1 MFELTE
7 LVKRFLDDI
16 NDSRFMVI
24 KAVDSFVSN
33 VPEVTGL
40 DKEAVEEIGKIVGHA
55 SCSKGCYDIFGIV
68 YSLDYIS
75 NFLDSRD
82 CYYIND
88 TNINQLNVCLKYD
101 CDEDG
106 EWIPIIFIKEF
117 WSFYSVYTAG
127 NEKEI
132 KKEVK
137 EKTNNEQNTSTKI
150 CNILDNATELQHIRS
165 SLENLNLHYNEIC
178 EILEAIV
185 KKLY

>member
-16 NDSRFMVI
+16 NDNRFMVI
-24 KAVDSFVSN
+24 KAVDSFISN
-33 VPEVTGL
+33 VPEITGL
-40 DKEAVEEIGKIVGHA
+40 DREAIEEIGKIVGHT

-88 TNINQLNVCLKYD
+88 MDINQLSVCLKYD

-117 WSFYSVYTAG
+117 WDFYSVYTAG
-127 NEKEI
+127 DRKEI
-132 KKEVK
+132 KKEIK
-137 EKTNNEQNTSTKI
+137 EKTNNEQNTSIKI